1 MKTQVS
7 ILVKNE
13 SLTSRFF
20 SFLWFIN
27 IFKKMSVEVYLDTMD
42 NKRVLKASKEPY
54 LIDVE
59 PGEHE
64 LLFADPR
71 AGSKAA
77 FKGVTGAI
85 FGASIAGASGGS
97 MIGGAA
103 MGYDDASGDSV
114 KDNIVSCMLKEGDV
128 LRISA
133 KPKHNGSVKVK
144 ILKDK

>member
-13 SLTSRFF
+13 SIVSRFF

-27 IFKKMSVEVYLDTMD
+27 IFKKMSVEVYIDSMEH
-42 NKRVLKASKEPY
+42 KFVFKARKNPY
-54 LIDVE
+54 RINVA
-59 PGEHE
+59 PGSHE
-64 LLFADPR
+64 MMFVDPR

-77 FKGVTGAI
+77 FKGITGAI
-85 FGASIAGASGGS
+85 FGAAMSGAGGGS

-103 MGYDDASGDSV
+103 MGYDDWSGTSV
-114 KDNIVSCMLKEGDV
+114 KDNIVSFTLNEGDILKLSV
-128 LRISA
+128 

-144 ILKDK
+144 LLKDN